1 MAEET
6 ERPGTTVPSQP
17 TIPIAKIGPPTGA
30 GGGATTGGGGP
41 GAGAPTPGM
50 PLHAFIAA
58 VGRSVAAAAQ
68 DLRVMPV
75 PSGAPGVELRGAS
88 LTIKG
93 VVNWDLAGTLR
104 LQPAQPGDA
113 ETAISQLLLNYE
125 SVPRLPTAGPTG
137 TR

>member
-30 GGGATTGGGGP
+30 GGGSTTGGGGES
-41 GAGAPTPGM
+41 GAPAPGM
-50 PLHAFIAA
+50 PLPAFIAA
-58 VGRSVAAAAQ
+58 VGRSVATAAQ
-68 DLRVMPV
+68 DLRAMPV
-75 PSGAPGVELRGAS
+75 PRGAPGVELRGAS

-93 VVNWDLAGTLR
+93 VVNWDPAGTLR

-113 ETAISQLLLNYE
+113 ETAVSQLLLNYE
-125 SVPRLPTAGPTG
+125 SVPRLPTSDPTG